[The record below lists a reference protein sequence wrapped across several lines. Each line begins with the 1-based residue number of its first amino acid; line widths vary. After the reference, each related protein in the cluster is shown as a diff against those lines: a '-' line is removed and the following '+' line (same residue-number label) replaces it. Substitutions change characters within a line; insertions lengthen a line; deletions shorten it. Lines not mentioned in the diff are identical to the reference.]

1 MISIRKP
8 KLLPALSCILTFC
21 IVTVVIVDANIPFGY
36 ILVQVLKEP
45 ESPFLIEI
53 LLLVSIVSLLV
64 ASFIVD
70 SLRCG
75 ILTSLGALGLVF
87 GWVLGM
93 VRFVFYPIY
102 PTPYP
107 AAAKWIPA
115 ITSVPFVVSI
125 IGTVSHSIRGV
136 FAGNATKRSL
146 RVVADSDVLNTED
159 R

>member
-115 ITSVPFVVSI
+115 L
-125 IGTVSHSIRGV
+125 H
-136 FAGNATKRSL
+136 RSL
-146 RVVADSDVLNTED
+146 LWYPLSALFLIPFGACLREMQPRD